1 MMTKYKTLRACVA
14 FMLMGSFCTSVARA
28 DTMTLLILIQLE
40 KSVPDEAVLGKLRS
54 ISLGNCLVGNA
65 VSLGSDQII
74 ARIQCDDL
82 LKDAG
87 SKALADIVRLENIKQ
102 ATTFSVSRP

>member
-1 MMTKYKTLRACVA
+1 MMMKYKTAWAA
-14 FMLMGSFCTSVARA
+14 FTLMSGLYTLVARA
-28 DTMTLLILIQLE
+28 DTMTLRILIQLE
-40 KSVPDEAVLGKLRS
+40 KAADADVMLGKVRS
-54 ISLGNCLVGNA
+54 ISLSNCLVANA
-65 VSLGSDQII
+65 TSLASDEII

-87 SKALADIVRLENIKQ
+87 SKALADIGRLENIKQ

>member
-1 MMTKYKTLRACVA
+1 
-14 FMLMGSFCTSVARA
+14 MLVSSFCTWSARA

-40 KSVPDEAVLGKLRS
+40 KSVDAAAAVGKVKS
-54 ISLGNCLVGNA
+54 ISLGNCLVATA

-87 SKALADIVRLENIKQ
+87 SKALADIGRLENVKQ
-102 ATTFSVSRP
+102 ATTFSVSKP